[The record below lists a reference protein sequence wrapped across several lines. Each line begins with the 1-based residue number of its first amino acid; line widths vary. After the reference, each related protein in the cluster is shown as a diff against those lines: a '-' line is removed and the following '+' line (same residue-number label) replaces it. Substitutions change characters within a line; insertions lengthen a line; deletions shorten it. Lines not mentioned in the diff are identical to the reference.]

1 MKMDQKTQEALKQ
14 RYMTA
19 VQSFIDKVRD
29 DPAVIA
35 VIVSGSL
42 AYDVVWE
49 KSDIDMTVIVR
60 DQVLKNESYCIVED
74 GITINVSL

>member
-1 MKMDQKTQEALKQ
+1 MDQKTQEALKQ
-14 RYMTA
+14 RYMAA
-19 VQSFIDKVRD
+19 VQSFIDKVKD

-49 KSDIDMTVIVR
+49 KSDIDMTIIVR

-74 GITINVSL
+74 